1 MTPANRKHQ
10 AKDSAA
16 TDPAPM
22 AKPDGHKNQKS
33 ATDASAA
40 QAAQPCFCFL
50 PTCELCETRKAS
62 TSQSVKRKSSKMDA
76 PATRCS
82 CDLPTC
88 KLCQAKL
95 VKVEHPKPSPL
106 PSSADSLQCE
116 GKAAVLGCN
125 GFVHKMSGT
134 QVTEKVFMECCA
146 GTCRLS
152 SSMAERGI
160 PTQSWEI
167 ARSQAEDTQATLRDL
182 SVRGSHYLFEN
193 IASLCLGSRVR
204 VQGSIAGSALCVECS
219 PVARGSGWIG
229 SIHCSTLCVSCDSE
243 ISKKIQSSGFRARGC
258 QCFGWLKIR
267 HNFTH
272 RPPVELIER
281 RVLGPAVSIPK
292 FGMLYC

>member
-193 IASLCLGSRVR
+193 PASLCLGSRVR
-204 VQGSIAGSALCVECS
+204 VQLRVLPCVLNVPLRLE
-219 PVARGSGWIG
+219 VQGGSGQF
-229 SIHCSTLCVSCDSE
+229 TVPPCV
-243 ISKKIQSSGFRARGC
+243 FRVTVRFQRKFSPQGL
-258 QCFGWLKIR
+258 GPEVV
-267 HNFTH
+267 N
-272 RPPVELIER
+272 
-281 RVLGPAVSIPK
+281 VLGGSR
-292 FGMLYC
+292 FGTTSLTDLQSN